1 MKTFFTILTTITVL
15 IGATLF
21 YVVKDTSKVVFE
33 PEKLSEST
41 PELEGHGTQTFPRDS
56 LEETTQSKNDQNF
69 DEVYDPVNQ
78 TPATDLINTEA
89 NFSGLSQQPT
99 DSLSTQSV
107 EEEENEKR
115 IQNEIRELRDD
126 TNRILNNIINN

>member
-21 YVVKDTSKVVFE
+21 YVVNDTSKVVFE

-41 PELEGHGTQTFPRDS
+41 PVLEGHGTQPFPRDS
-56 LEETTQSKNDQNF
+56 LAETTPSKNDQNF
-69 DEVYDPVNQ
+69 EEVYDPVNQ
-78 TPATDLINTEA
+78 TPAADLINTEA
-89 NFSGLSQQPT
+89 NFSGLGQQPT

-107 EEEENEKR
+107 KEGENEKR